1 MSIQSKNKQ
10 RIFGLDVVRALAII
24 LVLFSHVYYLI
35 DLNDPS
41 IIALSGLLGFTG
53 VELFFVLSGFLI
65 GSILLKNY
73 VESTF
78 TKKDLFVFLKR
89 RWFRTLPAYY
99 LVLLLNIL
107 LALYMG
113 YSLENIER
121 YFFFLQNFSAYHISI
136 FSESWSLSVEEF
148 TYILAPVVLFI
159 VGKIWNYNRKISFL
173 VCTLLLILFFSGVR
187 YFYYLNSS
195 INDMD
200 QWNTQLKL
208 IVIYRVDAIIIGFLV
223 AWIHYY
229 YGSFLKKYSV
239 YLFIIAAHLYFL
251 QFVVFNVY
259 GFDIYTQP
267 LYFRVFY
274 FTFCAFTFAMGLPV
288 FIYWKKSNSKISKV
302 ITGISKVSYSM
313 YLLHYSIITVLLK
326 KLLYD
331 KYLVLSTIFVVLLYF
346 FGTVVFSYFLYRFY
360 EKPMM
365 QLRDK

>member
-1 MSIQSKNKQ
+1 MNKQLEFKQ
-10 RIFGLDVVRALAII
+10 RIFGLDVVRAIAII
-24 LVLFSHVYYLI
+24 LVLFSHVYYLMDI
-35 DLNDPS
+35 HHPS

-73 VESTF
+73 VEHNF

-99 LVLLLNIL
+99 LVLLLNIV

-113 YSLENIER
+113 YSLENVWR
-121 YFFFLQNFSAYHISI
+121 YFFFLQNFSAYYITI
-136 FSESWSLSVEEF
+136 FSESWSLSIEEF
-148 TYILAPVVLFI
+148 TYILAPLFLFI
-159 VGKIWNYNRKISFL
+159 IGKIWNYNRKISFL
-173 VCTLLLILFFSGVR
+173 VCTLLLLLFFNSVR

-208 IVIYRVDAIIIGFLV
+208 IVIYRADAIVIGFLV

-229 YGSFLKKYSV
+229 YGEFLKKYSV
-239 YLFIIAAHLYFL
+239 YLFIVAAHLYFL

-259 GFDIYTQP
+259 GFDIHTQP
-267 LYFRVFY
+267 LYFRVLY
-274 FTFCAFTFAMGLPV
+274 FTLSGLTFAIGLPA
-288 FIYWKKSNSKISKV
+288 FIYWDKSSFKVSKI
-302 ITGISKVSYSM
+302 ITYISKLSYSM
-313 YLLHYSIITVLLK
+313 YLLHYSIITVLIK
-326 KLLYD
+326 KMMKEGVLIVPGYLVVLIYFLATLFFSYLLY
-331 KYLVLSTIFVVLLYF
+331 Y
-346 FGTVVFSYFLYRFY
+346 FY
-360 EKPMM
+360 ERPVT